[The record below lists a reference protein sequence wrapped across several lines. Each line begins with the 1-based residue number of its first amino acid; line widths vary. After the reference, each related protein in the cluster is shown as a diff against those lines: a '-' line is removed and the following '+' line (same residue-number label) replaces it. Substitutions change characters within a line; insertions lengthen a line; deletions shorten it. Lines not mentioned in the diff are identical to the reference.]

1 MTVSTVNVM
10 PTATVFEIG
19 GLGWETLDQD
29 IMAST
34 MGGLLDNGSNTFV
47 NIPWNGL
54 LGTIG
59 ESVNTVSDAL
69 YAELVSTPGPKIAVG
84 LSGSTMAINEVMRRL
99 DAQRAI
105 DPTSVPSPED
115 VSFIV
120 MGDAERGILPALVP
134 FFGATI
140 PGINYTVRPIPVT
153 AYDVTVVKGEYDG
166 AADWPDRPWNL
177 LAVANALAGS
187 GAFEGPDGEEIFGSI
202 HFDAIF
208 TDPSGVPAQNITRTV
223 NAAGGVTTTYL
234 IPTPNLPILLPLLAN
249 GVPQSTVDVLNA
261 VLKPVVDSAYKRND
275 RLPAFLEALL
285 PKSQTAQAVK
295 ATATT
300 ETAVAAPSVEATAV
314 KEPAV
319 KEPAIKEPAIQETA
333 IQEPAVKKQAIQETA
348 VKEPAEKP
356 APARATPARPSTRSS
371 AAKETTPRPSAAKA
385 TAGRAT
391 SR

>member
-1 MTVSTVNVM
+1 MFGKLAMFFSAAPVALAVSCGMTVSTVNVV

-47 NIPWNGL
+47 NIPWDGL

-105 DPTSVPSPED
+105 DPASVPGPED

-166 AADWPDRPWNL
+166 ASDWPDRPWNL

-208 TDPSGVPAQNITRTV
+208 TDPTNVPAENITTTV
-223 NAAGGVTTTYL
+223 NAVGGVTTTYL
-234 IPTPNLPILLPLLAN
+234 IPTPSLPILLPLVAN
-249 GVPQSTVDVLNA
+249 GVPQSTVDILNA

-275 RLPAFLEALL
+275 RLPAFLEGLL

-300 ETAVAAPSVEATAV
+300 GTAVE
-314 KEPAV
+314 EPAV
-319 KEPAIKEPAIQETA
+319 KESAIQETA
-333 IQEPAVKKQAIQETA
+333 IQETE
-348 VKEPAEKP
+348 VKEPAARP
-356 APARATPARPSTRSS
+356 IPARATPARPSGRPS
-371 AAKETTPRPSAAKA
+371 AAKATTPRPSAAKA